1 MSATNQGAFY
11 GGRQFLRFTEVMVKD
26 FKKNTKTLISDNF
39 EIEFEYFKTLDQTQE
54 DDSGKVTI
62 YGLKDETIE
71 LLEQEGGEVWL
82 RCGYL
87 GAYIDTLF
95 VAYISK
101 VSSVKQNNTS
111 VTTIE
116 CSANLM
122 THFFS
127 GYAIADVDVTVP
139 LLGLLKNLGT
149 SLGFG
154 NTEFNIDNVPK
165 DSEQEVLRFLNTY
178 STKNYRLGDLRTILE
193 STCDAYGLQF
203 QRALVDGADSAVF
216 SFTELGLK
224 KTLKRI
230 SDGYPAID
238 INNQALTDAS
248 ALIARTWD
256 ADEGL
261 DAGVVL
267 TKETGLISSETE
279 YQIITAF
286 ADQKLNANEEETEES
301 VYNRLNPSEKKPKKR
316 GGSDSEV
323 AELLARTESPSYGAS
338 GGLGDGFVSNSVLS
352 GLKIKGG
359 VGGQATQGGRVRG
372 YTADFAT
379 IVQNEVKGD
388 LVYFS
393 GFNDRHHVNKGGQH
407 PVGQAFDLTLKSG
420 KFGAAGTAAHLR
432 QVAVRKGFKVKILDE
447 YNFPAE
453 GSTGG
458 HLHVSV
464 YGRIGSESGTVNEN
478 GGDISRLDDSDIG
491 GNEDYYGR
499 TPIEINRKYNKI
511 TTLLNPVVKP
521 QSLVFTKDK
530 KSKDYLIHRVRH
542 ATYKGNNKRGDWT
555 MVLYCEDTETKK
567 ITPEEPIA
575 YQNR

>member
-1 MSATNQGAFY
+1 MSGTNQAAYY
-11 GGRQFLRFTEVMVKD
+11 GGRQFLRFSEVMVKD
-26 FKKNTKTLISDNF
+26 FKKNTKTTISNEF

-82 RCGYL
+82 KCGYL
-87 GAYIDTLF
+87 GAYVDTLF

-101 VSSVKQNNTS
+101 VSSQKQNNTS

-127 GYAIADVDVTVP
+127 GYAIADIDVTVP

-165 DSEQEVLRFLNTY
+165 DSEQDVMRFLNTF
-178 STKNYRLGDLRTILE
+178 STKNYRMGDLRTILE

-203 QRALVDGADSAVF
+203 QRALVDGTDSAVF

-224 KTLKRI
+224 KTLKKI

-238 INNQALTDAS
+238 INNKALSDAS

-261 DAGVVL
+261 NSGVVL
-267 TKETGLISSETE
+267 TKETGLISSEVE

-286 ADQKLNANEEETEES
+286 ADQKLNANEEETDES
-301 VYNRLNPSEKKPKKR
+301 IYNRLNPQEKKKKR
-316 GGSDSEV
+316 GSEGSDV
-323 AELLARTESPSYGAS
+323 AELLARSESPNYGNGA
-338 GGLGDGFVSNSVLS
+338 GDSGFVSNTVLS
-352 GLKIKGG
+352 GLRIKGG
-359 VGGQATQGGRVRG
+359 VGGQATAGGKVRA
-372 YTADFAT
+372 YTADFAA

-393 GFNDRHHVNKGGQH
+393 GFNDKHHKDRGGQH
-407 PVGQAFDLTLKSG
+407 PIGQAFDLTLKSG
-420 KFGAAGTAAHLR
+420 QYGAAGTAAHLR
-432 QVAVRKGFKVKILDE
+432 KVATKKGFRVKILDE
-447 YNFPAE
+447 YNFPSE
-453 GSTGG
+453 GSTAG

-464 YGRIGSESGTVNEN
+464 YGRTGDSAPSDTPN
-478 GGDISRLDDSDIG
+478 GGDISKLSEAENGDTDG
-491 GNEDYYGR
+491 DYYGR

-511 TTLLNPVVKP
+511 VALMNPVVKP

-530 KSKDYLIHRVRH
+530 KSKDFLIHRVRH
-542 ATYKGNNKRGDWT
+542 ATYKGNNKRGEWT
-555 MVLYCEDTETKK
+555 MTLYCEDTETKK
-567 ITPEEPIA
+567 ITPEESPT
-575 YQNR
+575 Y